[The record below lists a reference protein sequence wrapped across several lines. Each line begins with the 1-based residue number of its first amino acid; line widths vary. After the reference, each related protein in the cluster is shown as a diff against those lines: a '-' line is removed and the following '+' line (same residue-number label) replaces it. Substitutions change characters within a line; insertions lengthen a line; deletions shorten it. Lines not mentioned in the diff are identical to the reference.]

1 MSKKG
6 IGVMTGTFNGAKT
19 FNRTTLS
26 IKNSKHTDTTD
37 YCQYAD
43 GLVFILLFKVSLCR
57 ALLNAKRCICY

>member
-6 IGVMTGTFNGAKT
+6 IGVMTGTFDGAKT

-37 YCQYAD
+37 YCHYAD
-43 GLVFILLFKVSLCR
+43 GHV
-57 ALLNAKRCICY
+57 